1 MHLQNV
7 TPRMTVAEKDFRVR
21 IWYSIL
27 SLERVLAV
35 MTGRPSMVHDKDCS
49 VPLPSLDYHDPLLA
63 GVGYRDESQDLSSM
77 GYGTRILAP
86 ASIAPMTKDFIKRPR
101 LLTNPPISIV
111 YFRYFAELNALA
123 QDVLFQLYNPNIRHL
138 KWSEIHRR
146 ILELDDGAIQWA
158 SVLPKVLDI
167 LVPSLDT
174 RNEPYRIAIAILL
187 NSVRMIINRPCL
199 CRLDRKISNQ
209 SSKSAEA
216 SRESAS
222 KCVHL
227 ARAILTYLPNEP
239 DLKKNHSGPLWWM
252 LHHHLKRATTV
263 LLLEL
268 AYRSVHM
275 PSEWE
280 EILVDAKKGVTWLRA
295 LATYSVA
302 TKNSWVK
309 LSRLLQ
315 LAAQKVGG
323 DASDIVTHFDQTQA
337 PPLDQYG
344 PPAAEPYYSMYD
356 PAATG
361 AWNPFDFSEGDV
373 YNQQQ
378 FIGDLTTSELDQFGF
393 LRGPE
398 FPSVP
403 ARAGETANM
412 PDEADDKTGQRYGFY
427 GSGR

>member
-7 TPRMTVAEKDFRVR
+7 TPRLTNAEKDFRVR
-21 IWYSIL
+21 VWHSIL
-27 SLERVLAV
+27 SLERVMAV

-49 VPLPSLDYHDPLLA
+49 VPLPSITCQDPPLTDA
-63 GVGYRDESQDLSSM
+63 GHRDKFQDLTSMKYGSS
-77 GYGTRILAP
+77 TK
-86 ASIAPMTKDFIKRPR
+86 ASNSKGSLTKDFVNRPG
-101 LLTNPPISIV
+101 LLASPPITII

-123 QDVLFQLYNPNIRHL
+123 QNVLFTLYNPNIRSL
-138 KWSEIHRR
+138 KWSEIQRR
-146 ILELDDGAIQWA
+146 IQEFDDRLIQWA

-174 RNEPYRIAIAILL
+174 RNEPYRIAIAILF
-187 NSVRMIINRPCL
+187 NSVRVIINRPCL
-199 CRLDRKISNQ
+199 CRLDRKIFNQSNQ
-209 SSKSAEA
+209 SAEA
-216 SRESAS
+216 SRQSAS

-280 EILVDAKKGVTWLRA
+280 EILVDAKKGVNWLRA

-302 TKNSWVK
+302 TKNSWVT
-309 LSRLLQ
+309 LSHLLQ

-323 DASDIVTHFDQTQA
+323 DTSDVVTDFNSVQV
-337 PPLDQYG
+337 PPINQYSST
-344 PPAAEPYYSMYD
+344 AAEQFYHMYD
-356 PAATG
+356 PSAIG
-361 AWNPFDFSEGDV
+361 AWNPFNYPEGDFQ
-373 YNQQQ
+373 NQQH
-378 FIGDLTTSELDQFGF
+378 FLGDLTTSEFDQFGL
-393 LRGPE
+393 LREPE
-398 FPSVP
+398 SPSFPL
-403 ARAGETANM
+403 GDDETAQ
-412 PDEADDKTGQRYGFY
+412 PYEF
-427 GSGR
+427 